1 MRSRRRRDRMKDD
14 PVVDYNDAKSAM
26 DEALMS
32 YESGETVTTGGMF
45 PTVGGGL
52 SKFTTKSPDIQADTS
67 SESYFGDMRRKA
79 APAPTKAAPA
89 PTKTP
94 TLKRGTFNN
103 DDVRALQSSL
113 KDIASFAEDSSID
126 PGSVDAD
133 FGGNTEMAVKAFQKR
148 YGIEDTGVVD
158 SITMDRIREV
168 QTGFRDNPISA
179 DRNLA
184 EMRTAGA
191 PMTPAQE
198 LRLTRPAAAKT
209 APDQFDMRED
219 FLEAQA
225 AGRADALEQTRK
237 AEDLRKRI
245 EEKVGRED
253 MLTFLEAL
261 GVVEST

>member
-26 DEALMS
+26 DETVRS
-32 YESGETVTTGGMF
+32 YESGETVTTGEMF
-45 PTVGGGL
+45 PMALG
-52 SKFTTKSPDIQADTS
+52 KPKADTAP
-67 SESYFGDMRRKA
+67 ESYFGGMRR
-79 APAPTKAAPA
+79 KAAPA

-94 TLKRGTFNN
+94 TLKRGAFNN

-113 KDIASFAEDSSID
+113 KDIASFAEDSRID

-198 LRLTRPAAAKT
+198 LRLTRPAAAKA

-225 AGRADALEQTRK
+225 AGRADALEQMRK
-237 AEDLRKRI
+237 AEEFRKRMEAKLSR
-245 EEKVGRED
+245 EEQAELRS
-253 MLTFLEAL
+253 LL
-261 GVVEST
+261 GYGNT

>member
-1 MRSRRRRDRMKDD
+1 MRKRRRDRMKDD
-14 PVVDYNDAKSAM
+14 PVVDYNDTKSAM
-26 DEALMS
+26 DEAITS
-32 YESGETVTTGGMF
+32 YESRETVTTGEMF
-45 PTVGGGL
+45 PMALG
-52 SKFTTKSPDIQADTS
+52 KPKADT
-67 SESYFGDMRRKA
+67 
-79 APAPTKAAPA
+79 APA

-94 TLKRGTFNN
+94 TLKRGAFNN

-168 QTGFRDNPISA
+168 QTGFRDNPQTGFRDNPISA
-179 DRNLA
+179 DRGLA
-184 EMRTAGA
+184 GMRTSGA

-198 LRLTRPAAAKT
+198 LRLTRQAAAKA

-219 FLEAQA
+219 ILGAQA
-225 AGRADALEQTRK
+225 AGRAEALEQMRK
-237 AEDLRKRI
+237 M